1 MVDNMTG
8 YQSKRAAAQAKVEGP
23 IHVVCQCDKC
33 KEQPAQEPVA
43 WRYDYAKYRENDLR
57 GRQWEFN
64 VFAQARPY
72 IDEMGQNVTPL
83 YTTPPQRPW
92 VDLTDD
98 DIFAVVRHLYA
109 TAESA
114 FMGRID
120 DIATARV
127 IQAALRS
134 KNT

>member
-1 MVDNMTG
+1 MTG
-8 YQSKRAAAQAKVEGP
+8 YQSKRAAAQ
-23 IHVVCQCDKC
+23 DKLA
-33 KEQPAQEPVA
+33 QPAQEPVA
-43 WRYDYAKYRENDLR
+43 WRYDYAKYPENDLR
-57 GRQWEFN
+57 GRQWAFN
-64 VFAQARPY
+64 VFSQARPY
-72 IDEMGQNVTPL
+72 MDEMVQNVTPL

-98 DIFAVVRHLYA
+98 DIFAAVRHLYA
-109 TAESA
+109 TVESA

-120 DIATARV
+120 DIATARA